1 VNLALC
7 AFNETDT
14 TGKILKMNK
23 IDTKEYFNIVVLTGA
38 GISVASGL
46 RPFRGPGG
54 LWNEVDV
61 LEYATAQALRVDPFK
76 VWKFSAVLREQL
88 KTTEPNQAHYSLANL
103 EANLKNYQLFT
114 LITQNIDGLHTKAG
128 SKNVI
133 EMHGNVNITKC
144 TKKKCKLKPF
154 EETESHLD
162 KLPLCKLCGNPLRH
176 DIVLFN
182 EDIPMKAQ
190 KDIKRSL
197 RGCNLFIAI
206 GTSGEVYPAAGF
218 VKTAKSYGAKTI
230 LINLESYDSAK
241 DIFDDVIIGK
251 AEEILPDLFCY

>member
-1 VNLALC
+1 M
-7 AFNETDT
+7 E
-14 TGKILKMNK
+14 K
-23 IDTKEYFNIVVLTGA
+23 IDVREYLNIVVLTGA

-46 RPFRGPGG
+46 RPFRGPNG

-61 LEYATAQALRVDPFK
+61 LEYATAYALRINPFK

-88 KTTEPNQAHYSLANL
+88 KTTQPNEAHYSLARL
-103 EANLKNYQLFT
+103 EGNLKSYQNFT

-144 TKKKCKLKPF
+144 TRKKCKLKPF
-154 EETESHLD
+154 EETDSHLD
-162 KLPLCKLCGNPLRH
+162 KLPLCQLCGHPLRQ
-176 DIVLFN
+176 DIVLFH

-190 KDIKRSL
+190 KEIKRSL

-218 VKTAKSYGAKTI
+218 VKTAKYYGSTTV
-230 LINLESYDSAK
+230 LINLESFNSAK
-241 DIFDDVIIGK
+241 DKFDRVITGK
-251 AEEILPDLFCY
+251 AEELLPNLFLY